1 MFQLQAVSKILQ
13 SGGSAAP
20 FLPQVRLHVI
30 PSALALLPQI
40 GANLLRK
47 AELKVC
53 ETANKNT
60 RETLEAHNE
69 GHRQEAHRRERCQQS
84 YHRTVIATKNG

>member
-1 MFQLQAVSKILQ
+1 MTQLQALNKLTQ
-13 SGGSAAP
+13 SGAIVP

-53 ETANKNT
+53 ETANRNT

-84 YHRTVIATKNG
+84 YHRTVVSTKIS

>member
-1 MFQLQAVSKILQ
+1 MFKLQAIDEVF
-13 SGGSAAP
+13 GSVPAAP
-20 FLPQVRLHVI
+20 ALPQVRIHVI

-40 GANLLRK
+40 GASLLRK
-47 AELKVC
+47 AVLKVC
-53 ETANKNT
+53 ETANRNT

-84 YHRTVIATKNG
+84 YHRTVATTKNG

>member
-1 MFQLQAVSKILQ
+1 MSQLQAITKLTQTGAV
-13 SGGSAAP
+13 AP

-69 GHRQEAHRRERCQQS
+69 GHRQEALRRAKCQQS
-84 YHRTVIATKNG
+84 YHRTVISTKIS